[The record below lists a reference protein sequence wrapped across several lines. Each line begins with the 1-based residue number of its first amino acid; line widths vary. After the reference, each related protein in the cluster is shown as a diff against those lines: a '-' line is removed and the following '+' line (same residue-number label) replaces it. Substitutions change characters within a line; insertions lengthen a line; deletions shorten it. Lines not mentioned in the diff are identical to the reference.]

1 MLPEPPGLH
10 HFTVVADYSQFY
22 LQDLDAHESWMR
34 SHTADD
40 LTAPAGWTHEAVQI
54 HRIGVQPHSI
64 AVGTARIDLVET
76 TLHFHPAAPTNS
88 FRDAEHVVEADIAVP
103 NGDLA
108 IYSPADD
115 PGQERHINI
124 NAGHYRVRASY
135 IPSGPPTAGS
145 NDAEYGDHFLY
156 RLDLWPTDKPAP
168 LTVSK
173 QGPSP
178 WAG

>member
-1 MLPEPPGLH
+1 MFSETPDH
-10 HFTVVADYSQFY
+10 HRFTVLADYGQFY
-22 LQDLDAHESWMR
+22 LQDLDAHGSWMR
-34 SHTADD
+34 SHAADD
-40 LTAPAGWTHEAVQI
+40 LIAPSGWTHDAVRI

-64 AVGTARIDLVET
+64 AVGTARIDIVET
-76 TLHFHPAAPTNS
+76 ALHFHPTAPANR
-88 FRDAEHVVEADIAVP
+88 FGDAEHVVEADIEVP

-115 PGQERHINI
+115 PGQERHISI
-124 NAGHYRVRASY
+124 NAGRYRVRASF
-135 IPSGPPTAGS
+135 IPSGPPASGS
-145 NDAEYGDHFLY
+145 NDSEHGDHFLY

-168 LTVSK
+168 LAVLR